1 MGSPLIEACVRNH
14 GVSILDTLDV
24 KLNNLAGFILAMSLV
39 PSQTAVE
46 VLLSSI
52 DTVIAAM
59 AQPRRCSFRSLAHM
73 IY

>member
-1 MGSPLIEACVRNH
+1 MRNH